1 MCFWCL
7 CPFHLYST
15 KKGWFVALGMWHHS
29 KYGVY
34 PAIQLNIDLMFF
46 QYWVYS
52 SCCLRIQFCYIYSC
66 FSRGLII
73 WLVQN
78 SPAWMKWTFQCWP
91 WLLVPK
97 EVMGT
102 GVDEDLTGPVSS
114 GDPYRWAPQW
124 CERCWFTAWFVRP
137 FINPTVTRAGLS
149 PTRRR
154 CACCFPV
161 KRRRSRWT
169 TRTRTRKAPME
180 ATSEGP
186 NWRSTSRL
194 GPWGGGEAPKFC

>member
-1 MCFWCL
+1 
-7 CPFHLYST
+7 
-15 KKGWFVALGMWHHS
+15 
-29 KYGVY
+29 
-34 PAIQLNIDLMFF
+34 
-46 QYWVYS
+46 
-52 SCCLRIQFCYIYSC
+52 
-66 FSRGLII
+66 
-73 WLVQN
+73 
-78 SPAWMKWTFQCWP
+78 MKWTFQCWP

-102 GVDEDLTGPVSS
+102 GVDEDLTGPVSGVELCEPMGNNLQIS
-114 GDPYRWAPQW
+114 RHWLKTGLRYRHRGKNLFRHSTPISSPAQTPAGRHPRKLELCRWAPQW

-137 FINPTVTRAGLS
+137 FINPTVARAGLS

-169 TRTRTRKAPME
+169 TRTRKAPME

-186 NWRSTSRL
+186 NWRSTWRP
-194 GPWGGGEAPKFC
+194 GPWGGEAPKFC